1 MKIVAAVIGI
11 LAGAFAMVFGESD
24 DSPGLQGLGMLLI
37 IFILLRVIKAWRGQA
52 DRS

>member
-11 LAGAFAMVFGESD
+11 FAGTFAMVFGESD
-24 DSPGLQGLGMLLI
+24 DSPGLQGLGMILI
-37 IFILLRVIKAWRGQA
+37 IFILFRVIKAWRGQT